1 MSEEPRDLEDES
13 AEEANWEEPEEE
25 SETDP
30 YAVLGLSTAAS
41 AEEVRQS
48 YFRLVRRY
56 PPETHPERFKL
67 VRAAYEALKSPLRRA
82 QREVA
87 QLDLSVDQI
96 ELGRLDSPINSRS
109 SLVAALLAVELAES
123 EFASDGSSSL
133 ASGRWSSESDVPTHL
148 AAPAS
153 DLTPIDERDLPV

>member
-1 MSEEPRDLEDES
+1 MSEDPRNFEDES
-13 AEEANWEEPEEE
+13 AEEADAEELEEV

-30 YAVLGLSTAAS
+30 YAVLGVSSSAS

-56 PPETHPERFKL
+56 PPETHPERFKA
-67 VRAAYEALKSPLRRA
+67 VRAAYDALKSPLRRA

-87 QLDLSVDQI
+87 QLDLSVDRI
-96 ELGRLDSPINSRS
+96 DLGWLDSPITTPS

-123 EFASDGSSSL
+123 EL
-133 ASGRWSSESDVPTHL
+133 ARPPSEGDQPSHMRVR
-148 AAPAS
+148 AS
-153 DLTPIDERDLPV
+153 DLTLIDERDLPL